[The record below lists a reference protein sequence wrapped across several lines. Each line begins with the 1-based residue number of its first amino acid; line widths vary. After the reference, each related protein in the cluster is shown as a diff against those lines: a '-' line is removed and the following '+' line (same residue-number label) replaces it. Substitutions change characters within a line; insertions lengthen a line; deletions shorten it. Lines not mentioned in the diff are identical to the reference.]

1 VHTFADHSVFSHEV
15 KTSRRFVFEN
25 TMDLDHVCTLHK
37 RWFRN
42 LRIIVQRSDY
52 VEYRLTSLFYGLRQ
66 EIKARGAPVD
76 ENCYRY
82 EFLAPLA
89 KMRVDGL
96 MKGPDGDLTQ
106 IE

>member
-1 VHTFADHSVFSHEV
+1 
-15 KTSRRFVFEN
+15 
-25 TMDLDHVCTLHK
+25 
-37 RWFRN
+37 
-42 LRIIVQRSDY
+42 
-52 VEYRLTSLFYGLRQ
+52 LTSLFYGLRQ